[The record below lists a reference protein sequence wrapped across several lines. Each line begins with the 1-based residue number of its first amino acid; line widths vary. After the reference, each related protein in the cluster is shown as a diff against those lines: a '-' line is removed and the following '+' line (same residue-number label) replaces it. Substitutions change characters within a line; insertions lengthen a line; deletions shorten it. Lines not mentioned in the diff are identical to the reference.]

1 MVRTNLQEFGGDVH
15 VLSNLQVGSNLFAN
29 DLAANVLSIAGN
41 VAAEYFIGD
50 GGFLSNIA
58 TTLDDIISNP
68 NGNSV
73 SNTVV
78 FISGQDPIANTAI
91 VTYANVGISVSNTNP
106 SGEYQLSIGSNI
118 FVNTH
123 ASNVLTIIGSVGA
136 NTFIGDGGLLSNIA
150 TTIDQIIDQ
159 GNTVSNT
166 LQLISGMDATSN
178 TGLVT
183 HKDVGISVSNVNPTG
198 EFQFGVGSNLF
209 VNTYSSNVLSIE
221 GNVNAQ
227 KMTLG
232 TIAVTSAY
240 GLNHVTAQGSATGD
254 TISLTNATTGLSA
267 DSNIVVGG
275 NVTAQTV
282 ITSANVEVGDRLKF
296 ASNVFVDD
304 LRIADLAANLVT
316 YDKTTGELM
325 DSGGL
330 FANKLAVV
338 SVQPPSALS
347 ANVTTVAKHGTYTL
361 TTSGLLAGSNTWN
374 AFDGAAVEWTSVG
387 PYDAGGGVYSGT
399 SNLFAGNY
407 IQPGVSSAG
416 DWLAIEFPYKTTL
429 RHMKLTP
436 PAIVASYPASANI
449 YATNDS
455 LTWTEVAQWG
465 DVDPVTSSNVQTII
479 VNASESYKRYAMVAT
494 KSNGST
500 SNVALGEWKLF
511 AESFSIDGGQ
521 ISMAQQPVTGGETMM
536 EQSGPHGRLPKAVP
550 LKKFPEIVF
559 EEGKFDQNHSTNTYV
574 QAGYTVT
581 ASSQDYRSS
590 RSPWCAF
597 DDNDSTHQEFNAAV
611 HLYDGGNG
619 TNPGFATTNAVE
631 TTNVDGSGTYRGE
644 WLQIELPNKIKLN
657 KYVLGKRASGIT
669 GIMPKEA
676 KILGSNDGTNWTTVY
691 DHNDTRG
698 PYSTSAT
705 IVEKRIFQV
714 NSSSYYK
721 YFRLATNKLFPTGL
735 LNDNTMT
742 PNIAEWSLYGYEED
756 IPLGDTSVDTTF
768 TSIMNTPQTTG
779 AQVYVDGSL
788 GETFTNRVVG
798 PTVSNTHTTYVSTEK
813 YWELSGNV
821 ESNVTLEAN
830 TFLSGDAPHSLSM
843 WFNSSNLEANVSNSC
858 IFSLGTEERL
868 DHVSAAFSNTYQTV
882 QKIVASDGAADDRF
896 GAGDG
901 GNSVGMSGDGS
912 IAVVGAFY
920 DNTKTGATYIFIK
933 DANGSWKE
941 VQKLTAS
948 DATTEDRFGCGADIS
963 SDGNYIVVGAY
974 LAHSTDGNN
983 TSNVGKIYIF
993 KRNAGTNTWSEQQ
1006 ILASSH
1012 ESAEDYFGRRV
1023 SISSDGT
1030 YVVTQ
1035 AQNDDETVSNGGA
1048 AYVFKRTGSTW
1059 NTTPFRLISD
1069 DIAANDNIAT
1079 SLEISNDGNFIA
1091 LGALYESGNNGSVYM
1106 FARTGDNTWVQ
1117 QQKISNPDVSGIN
1130 NYFGGEN
1137 QCVSISSDGTYLIV
1151 GAYGRASDNG
1161 AVFFFQRT
1169 GSSTSDW
1176 TWSLMGSVQTNPTGA
1191 TGDLFGRAVK
1201 MSPDGTVA
1209 LVHSR
1214 DDVGGTDVGAV
1225 FLYKRSGS
1233 TWTYSRT
1240 IQHKDQTASDYFGSA
1255 LGISTDGSYFVAG
1268 SWHDDDL
1275 GTDAGAAYIYT
1286 RDTTHHLTTD
1296 LKLQSNT
1303 WHNLTY
1309 AYQGEG
1315 GSRVTYLDG
1324 RKVAEDQ
1331 AEDTFGDYPPFA
1343 MTGYSQGGYVVS
1355 SNYEHGTEALKSYNA
1370 FNSTGTGYRWQ
1381 VNGGYS
1387 TSGDYLAVAVNGVLP
1402 SITDTNGT
1410 PHVGHWLKLE
1420 LPHKIFLNR
1429 FKTTEFNNVV
1439 YHMKSYVILGSNDDI
1454 NWTLLHTETDA
1465 NLLGGPGGGSH
1476 ETGIS
1481 GVTQAFKYLKLLV
1494 KSKARADSILLV
1506 QEVSYYGHRENDL
1519 VRLPDPTN
1527 VLKYPHIAMTGPA
1540 QRGYVASSSG
1550 GYATT
1555 PDKAFDGNYESSGGN
1570 WLSTAAT
1577 FSSGVAQSV
1586 ETFDG
1591 SGSAVNGPWLKIE
1604 MSRKILPTK
1613 LDMFVR
1619 ESGNSNPRQP
1629 RSGVIYGSTDNSSW
1643 TNLGSFSYANT
1654 TLTGASTANE
1664 ITLTP
1669 SPSGTHYKYFLLHVT
1684 QMMTDKGASDRV
1696 SITGLEFY
1704 GTEEATS
1711 VPIQIGGGNID
1722 KVANFR
1728 VYDKFIDQNQALEI
1742 WDAQKDEF
1750 GRAKSSMTLHKG
1762 RLGIGTTE
1770 PQGRLAVADEPAPT
1784 FEPRWPPKPLV
1795 GYNTHIEGYGEFV
1808 VYRSG
1813 NESTGQ
1819 YRGNSWY
1826 IFDDNQDTLTP
1837 TYHGER
1843 DVNDPINGNYS
1854 YFKGTNG
1861 EYTGSKSI
1869 GGISGDW
1876 TVLESPKP
1884 IKINDIIRMRCRSA
1898 SQNTTGFIIAAANEF
1913 DGGWTKLTEQSNLV
1927 WQVGGV
1933 GESKTFHFANDK
1945 YYKYYAII
1953 ITQAPAQYGYPTL
1966 SNMEFSGIVRRQG
1979 QSVLHDGQL
1988 TLTKNLTVPRIGPA
2002 LDADDT
2008 PRRDRLVVEYN
2019 TSTNPTFDGAVRD
2032 TSGRGNDGVFVGTAS
2047 YDATEKNLVTPG
2059 NASSAITSG
2068 ILKHLE
2074 GQPTLSYAFWF
2085 NQSATNGNNCM
2096 IVNLSAEGNYGFPGI
2111 GGVFIFSTGILTTT
2125 YGGVGIQLDSALSTG
2140 VWRHVVAVCDGPS
2153 GVDNMTIYINGAK
2166 PAQSN
2171 WGTTGLVQ
2179 NLVNP
2184 RLRIG
2189 GAASGTTDMF
2199 DGSISNFKLY
2209 DTALTAEEVKTL
2221 YDMGRCDEGHHVVN
2235 FSKTRVGIG
2244 LGDGEAPRAALDVSG
2259 GMSRGTFTIS
2269 QLNKNWW
2276 EGGGAGIRFLQYGT
2290 DDHWDLSVA
2299 SPTDDNLAFGYNGQS
2314 RGYFRYNGGNV
2325 NQNFTGQHRTFIKNV
2340 PFSQAGDLE
2349 GLVVSSDQNK
2359 YIKMSGGIEA
2369 GSNAIT
2375 TNESLPIVS
2384 LSNAVTDKKCFGV
2397 ISASEDPEQREDEYG
2412 SFVSVAE
2419 KEKGDT
2425 RVYINS
2431 VGEGAIW
2438 VVNTNGS
2445 LESGDYITTSNVAGY
2460 GQKQESDSL
2469 KNYTVAKITMDCD
2482 FNPATQPIQ
2491 QILRSNV
2498 IQTYYLGNVH
2508 KVKSV
2513 PHEFVTTTVG
2523 ADDAWSNVSVSPS
2536 DVTYA
2541 EWSNLEANTQNTYT
2555 LTYTQTSNVVYD
2567 TKYTL
2572 TTTANVT
2579 ESDPWDRVSIDP
2591 PSVTYAEYSNL
2602 ETNTQSSYSL
2612 TFTKTTTDEKTPD
2625 EWSALESNTQSLYNK
2640 VYYQSVEEE
2649 VASDYPGA
2657 TTHTRVTDVIENEL
2671 DAHGQIQWE
2680 DHATE
2685 TEKAYKIRYLDVS
2698 GAQTDSANAVHIAA
2712 FVGCTYHCG

>member
-58 TTLDDIISNP
+58 TTLNEIVANP
-68 NGNSV
+68 DGNSV

-166 LQLISGMDATSN
+166 LQLISGVDATSN
-178 TGLVT
+178 IGLVT

-374 AFDGAAVEWTSVG
+374 AFDGAAAEWTSVG

-399 SNLFAGNY
+399 SNLFAG
-407 IQPGVSSAG
+407 SAG

-455 LTWTEVAQWG
+455 LTWTEVAQWE
-465 DVDPVTSSNVQTII
+465 DADPVTSSNVQTII

-536 EQSGPHGRLPKAVP
+536 EQSGPHSRGEAK
-550 LKKFPEIVF
+550 LKKYPEIVF
-559 EEGKFDQNHSTNTYV
+559 DGKIGDFVSIPEKGHHNQTSNTYTIG
-574 QAGYTVT
+574 GYEVV
-581 ASSQDYRSS
+581 ASSEYTHSSS
-590 RSPWCAF
+590 RLSAWKLF
-597 DDNDSTHQEFNAAV
+597 DSGLTEGEYSGWGLAETFNAYNAANPAE
-611 HLYDGGNG
+611 YPSSG
-619 TNPGFATTNAVE
+619 TARLATTD
-631 TTNVDGSGTYRGE
+631 VDGNS
-644 WLQIELPNKIKLN
+644 IETGGWIYIKLPNKIRLKSYAL
-657 KYVLGKRASGIT
+657 KPWGIANRY
-669 GIMPKEA
+669 GVADYPKEFYIYA
-676 KILGSNDGTNWTTVY
+676 SNDGTNWKLINSQPDAQTPSILGSTASSQETISY
-691 DHNDTRG
+691 DVSQTG
-698 PYSTSAT
+698 LGYY
-705 IVEKRIFQV
+705 
-714 NSSSYYK
+714 SYY
-721 YFRLATNKLFPTGL
+721 A
-735 LNDNTMT
+735 MT
-742 PNIAEWSLYGYEED
+742 IRRINSVAVQAVQSDITPLYMIIGDWKLYGYEED
-756 IPLGDTSVDTTF
+756 PPLGDTSVDTTF

-779 AQVYVDGSL
+779 AQVYVDGNL
-788 GETFTNRVVG
+788 GETFTNRVTG
-798 PTVSNTHTTYVSTEK
+798 PTVSNTHTTYVSAEK

-858 IFSLGTEERL
+858 IFSLATEEKL
-868 DHVSAAFSNTYQTV
+868 D
-882 QKIVASDGAADDRF
+882 
-896 GAGDG
+896 
-901 GNSVGMSGDGS
+901 SVNLD
-912 IAVVGAFY
+912 
-920 DNTKTGATYIFIK
+920 
-933 DANGSWKE
+933 
-941 VQKLTAS
+941 
-948 DATTEDRFGCGADIS
+948 
-963 SDGNYIVVGAY
+963 
-974 LAHSTDGNN
+974 
-983 TSNVGKIYIF
+983 
-993 KRNAGTNTWSEQQ
+993 
-1006 ILASSH
+1006 
-1012 ESAEDYFGRRV
+1012 
-1023 SISSDGT
+1023 
-1030 YVVTQ
+1030 
-1035 AQNDDETVSNGGA
+1035 
-1048 AYVFKRTGSTW
+1048 
-1059 NTTPFRLISD
+1059 
-1069 DIAANDNIAT
+1069 
-1079 SLEISNDGNFIA
+1079 
-1091 LGALYESGNNGSVYM
+1091 
-1106 FARTGDNTWVQ
+1106 
-1117 QQKISNPDVSGIN
+1117 
-1130 NYFGGEN
+1130 
-1137 QCVSISSDGTYLIV
+1137 
-1151 GAYGRASDNG
+1151 
-1161 AVFFFQRT
+1161 
-1169 GSSTSDW
+1169 
-1176 TWSLMGSVQTNPTGA
+1176 
-1191 TGDLFGRAVK
+1191 
-1201 MSPDGTVA
+1201 
-1209 LVHSR
+1209 
-1214 DDVGGTDVGAV
+1214 
-1225 FLYKRSGS
+1225 
-1233 TWTYSRT
+1233 
-1240 IQHKDQTASDYFGSA
+1240 
-1255 LGISTDGSYFVAG
+1255 
-1268 SWHDDDL
+1268 
-1275 GTDAGAAYIYT
+1275 
-1286 RDTTHHLTTD
+1286 
-1296 LKLQSNT
+1296 LQSNT

-1331 AEDTFGDYPPFA
+1331 AEDTFGKYPPFVMA
-1343 MTGYSQGGYVVS
+1343 GYSQGGYVASFSRAHDGVAWHMWGFDETSTGDQYGWTTPFAIGGGGVS
-1355 SNYEHGTEALKSYNA
+1355 SFEVSSGDVRDGGPGIPNL
-1370 FNSTGTGYRWQ
+1370 TGTYQGEY
-1381 VNGGYS
+1381 
-1387 TSGDYLAVAVNGVLP
+1387 A
-1402 SITDTNGT
+1402 
-1410 PHVGHWLKLE
+1410 KLE
-1420 LPHKIFLNR
+1420 LPYKLVLSSIMIR
-1429 FKTTEFNNVV
+1429 ARAGETRSTPREFKVF
-1439 YHMKSYVILGSNDDI
+1439 GSNDDV
-1454 NWTLLHTETDA
+1454 NWVEIL
-1465 NLLGGPGGGSH
+1465 S
-1476 ETGIS
+1476 ETGAVPS
-1481 GVTQAFKYLKLLV
+1481 ESADTSFYSAGVQDRGYKYLGLVVNKIQPNNTNGQLSLRTLKL
-1494 KSKARADSILLV
+1494 
-1506 QEVSYYGHRENDL
+1506 YGHRENDL

-1527 VLKYPHIAMTGPA
+1527 VLKYPHINSGISTATAVSYPA
-1540 QRGYVASSSG
+1540 VSGINGLFGVHSIRGYVFKASSSIASYPVSSAFNG
-1550 GYATT
+1550 DTSSITGSRWASGATT
-1555 PDKAFDGNYESSGGN
+1555 YGTGGVYPNSGLAANRIRTLSSDLGGPVEGATGGTVKGE
-1570 WLSTAAT
+1570 WLY
-1577 FSSGVAQSV
+1577 
-1586 ETFDG
+1586 
-1591 SGSAVNGPWLKIE
+1591 IE
-1604 MSRKILPTK
+1604 MPYKVKATSMKIVSHPY
-1613 LDMFVR
+1613 VG
-1619 ESGNSNPRQP
+1619 EQP
-1629 RSGVIYGSTDNSSW
+1629 KNIIIYGSNDLTAGWTIVDNTYVSTSIAVPLNATGKTW
-1643 TNLGSFSYANT
+1643 TV
-1654 TLTGASTANE
+1654 STASN
-1664 ITLTP
+1664 P
-1669 SPSGTHYKYFLLHVT
+1669 VAYKYFALVT
-1684 QMMTDKGASDRV
+1684 TKTDY
-1696 SITGLEFY
+1696 TGGVVGLVVINDWQLY
-1704 GTEEATS
+1704 GTGVDS
-1711 VPIQIGGGNID
+1711 IPLQIGGGNID

-1728 VYDKFIDQNQALEI
+1728 VYDKFVGEDQALEI

-1750 GRAKSSMTLHKG
+1750 GRAKSSMTLQKG

-1770 PQGRLAVADEPAPT
+1770 PQGRLAVADEPHNLEEFPPRAMT
-1784 FEPRWPPKPLV
+1784 GYKTYFE
-1795 GYNTHIEGYGEFV
+1795 GHGEFCASASDEHSSDYDV
-1808 VYRSG
+1808 QNAFNKITNRLNSSGGTTNTYYNGGEPTPRYYDSG
-1813 NESTGQ
+1813 NDYAYSGTSSTHGLGGVMGEWVKLEFPYKANISQ
-1819 YRGNSWY
+1819 ISILPVDIQISTLAPEDFTIMGSS
-1826 IFDDNQDTLTP
+1826 DDINWTTLRTV
-1837 TYHGER
+1837 TGATWTAH
-1843 DVNDPINGNYS
+1843 NFN
-1854 YFKGTNG
+1854 
-1861 EYTGSKSI
+1861 EYTLPST
-1869 GGISGDW
+1869 IS
-1876 TVLESPKP
+1876 
-1884 IKINDIIRMRCRSA
+1884 
-1898 SQNTTGFIIAAANEF
+1898 
-1913 DGGWTKLTEQSNLV
+1913 
-1927 WQVGGV
+1927 
-1933 GESKTFHFANDK
+1933 
-1945 YYKYYAII
+1945 YKYFALVVSR
-1953 ITQAPAQYGYPTL
+1953 TVGANQL
-1966 SNMEFSGIVRRQG
+1966 SIQELRYFGTREQG

-1988 TLTKNLTVPRIGPA
+1988 TLTKSLNVPRIGPA

-2019 TSTNPTFDGAVRD
+2019 TSTNPTFEGAVRD
-2032 TSGRGNDGVFVGTAS
+2032 TSGRGNDGVMYGTAAYNS
-2047 YDATEKNLVTPG
+2047 TSKDLYFDGNSDFIETDLGKEVFKNSSIHTTSLWVKMNHHDASQQILFSLGQGAGANLG
-2059 NASSAITSG
+2059 
-2068 ILKHLE
+2068 H
-2074 GQPTLSYAFWF
+2074 
-2085 NQSATNGNNCM
+2085 
-2096 IVNLSAEGNYGFPGI
+2096 VNLYYTDNFGLRLSFEQHDYRLGEVVPI
-2111 GGVFIFSTGILTTT
+2111 GQWVHVAYTYDGTTWQNTTT
-2125 YGGVGIQLDSALSTG
+2125 PTNV
-2140 VWRHVVAVCDGPS
+2140 
-2153 GVDNMTIYINGAK
+2153 NIYINGVKVGITSVYEIAGGGGSALDLSV
-2166 PAQSN
+2166 AQ
-2171 WGTTGLVQ
+2171 LA
-2179 NLVNP
+2179 L
-2184 RLRIG
+2184 
-2189 GAASGTTDMF
+2189 GAASTNATGRYYTDA
-2199 DGSISNFKLY
+2199 DLSQFKLY

-2244 LGDGEAPRAALDVSG
+2244 LGDGEAPTAALDVRGENVVFNPQYESG
-2259 GMSRGTFTIS
+2259 TSSGRVGIGTSSPNSAFNFHQGTVF
-2269 QLNKNWW
+2269 N
-2276 EGGGAGIRFLQYGT
+2276 GGAVPFGGSFSMTAYNPTGTVENVFSLFINSNNDLILGYGYNYDGNLSGTVGYFTDQNT
-2290 DDHWDLSVA
+2290 DDHL
-2299 SPTDDNLAFGYNGQS
+2299 N
-2314 RGYFRYNGGNV
+2314 
-2325 NQNFTGQHRTFIKNV
+2325 NFTGQHRTFIKDV
-2340 PFSQAGDLE
+2340 PFSQVGELE
-2349 GLVVSSDQNK
+2349 GLIVSSDQNK

-2384 LSNAVTDKKCFGV
+2384 LSATASDKRCFGV
-2397 ISASEDPEQREDEYG
+2397 ISASEDPEERSDAFG
-2412 SFVSVAE
+2412 SFVTPYE

-2438 VVNTNGS
+2438 VSNIGGN
-2445 LESGDYITTSNVAGY
+2445 LEAGDYITTSNVAGY
-2460 GQKQESDSL
+2460 GQKQDDDIL
-2469 KNYTVAKITMDCD
+2469 HNYTVAKITMDCD
-2482 FNPATQPIQ
+2482 FNPATQPVQ

-2498 IQTYYLGNVH
+2498 IQTYYLGDVH

-2523 ADDAWSNVSVSPS
+2523 ADDTWSNVSVSPS

-2541 EWSNLEANTQNTYT
+2541 EWSNLEANTQNTYN

-2579 ESDPWDRVSIDP
+2579 ESDPWDSVFVDP
-2591 PSVTYAEYSNL
+2591 PDVTYAQYSNL
-2602 ETNTQSSYSL
+2602 EANTQSSYSL

-2625 EWSALESNTQSLYNK
+2625 EWSALESNTQSLYNM

-2657 TTHTRVTDVIENEL
+2657 VAHTRVTDVIENEL